1 MTGPDGPVGDDQAG
15 EEDQTVPQDQ
25 PAPFPR
31 SRRRRRVG
39 GHPEGGRWAA
49 MISVV
54 VVVGVVAVVSAAF
67 PAPSATPAPVGA
79 DAVPVPPAGAT
90 ASSAFCVGGT
100 GTAAATTIYLTNTT
114 TRPVAGVMTS
124 IGQPASTG
132 PAANV
137 QQPVDVPARDTVAV
151 DPSSG
156 LGQASNAASF
166 VFAGGGVVA
175 SQVVGG
181 PGGWGTAPCASQA
194 GPLWYFAGGSTTG
207 GNTLTLALLD
217 PTATEAVVD
226 VSFVTPAGL
235 ITPQAYQGLVVPA
248 GQLAVENV
256 GQFVQDAPE
265 IATVVTAESGTL
277 VGTEFQQV
285 SGGFGSGVSL
295 RLGAPALATTWRFA
309 QTSTGPGSGVDF
321 TLANPGGSP
330 ATATVS
336 FSLSSG
342 TVVPRRVSIPPVSIV
357 DFSASGTAGLPQQ
370 VPYSVTVD
378 SSAPIVVGRSV
389 EAASG
394 SPAPQWGSSSGTVTA
409 ARRWVVPGPGIVSQ
423 PGTAGATVDSLA
435 VANPSGSAATVKV
448 TTLPGDRSVA
458 MFTVA
463 PEGVAVLGAKSVG
476 GLSVFSITSSQ
487 PVTIEE
493 DSQPSGA
500 PGVISSTGFPFT
512 H

>member
-1 MTGPDGPVGDDQAG
+1 
-15 EEDQTVPQDQ
+15 
-25 PAPFPR
+25 
-31 SRRRRRVG
+31 
-39 GHPEGGRWAA
+39 
-49 MISVV
+49 
-54 VVVGVVAVVSAAF
+54 
-67 PAPSATPAPVGA
+67 
-79 DAVPVPPAGAT
+79 
-90 ASSAFCVGGT
+90 
-100 GTAAATTIYLTNTT
+100 
-114 TRPVAGVMTS
+114 
-124 IGQPASTG
+124 
-132 PAANV
+132 
-137 QQPVDVPARDTVAV
+137 
-151 DPSSG
+151 
-156 LGQASNAASF
+156 
-166 VFAGGGVVA
+166 
-175 SQVVGG
+175 
-181 PGGWGTAPCASQA
+181 
-194 GPLWYFAGGSTTG
+194 
-207 GNTLTLALLD
+207 LTLALLD

-500 PGVISSTGFPFT
+500 PGVVSSTGFPLT
-512 H
+512 D